1 MKKIITFTII
11 LFLLVGGGYKI
22 VNQSELYKFSVSNI
36 NLEGDKKVNY
46 LIKNKILSTDLNNRN
61 NLIELDLRTK
71 KMKNIKEKNI
81 KNEITKYQLII
92 TVNIK
97 LNSNKITNIKE
108 FTLNEIGTYN
118 VENQHTQTLSN
129 EKKLIILLSNNLAEK
144 ILEEISLRLNDL

>member
-1 MKKIITFTII
+1 
-11 LFLLVGGGYKI
+11 
-22 VNQSELYKFSVSNI
+22 
-36 NLEGDKKVNY
+36 
-46 LIKNKILSTDLNNRN
+46 
-61 NLIELDLRTK
+61 
-71 KMKNIKEKNI
+71 MKNIKEKNI

-144 ILEEISLRLNDL
+144 F

>member
-11 LFLLVGGGYKI
+11 LFLLVGCGYKI

-144 ILEEISLRLNDL
+144 ILEEISLRLIDL

>member
-1 MKKIITFTII
+1 MKNNYFYYHLIFISCC
-11 LFLLVGGGYKI
+11 GYKI

-129 EKKLIILLSNNLAEK
+129 EKKLIMLLSNNLAEK

>member
-1 MKKIITFTII
+1 
-11 LFLLVGGGYKI
+11 
-22 VNQSELYKFSVSNI
+22 
-36 NLEGDKKVNY
+36 
-46 LIKNKILSTDLNNRN
+46 
-61 NLIELDLRTK
+61 
-71 KMKNIKEKNI
+71 MKNIKEKNI

-129 EKKLIILLSNNLAEK
+129 EKKLIMLLSNNLAEK
-144 ILEEISLRLNDL
+144 ILEEKLLRLNDL

>member
-1 MKKIITFTII
+1 
-11 LFLLVGGGYKI
+11 
-22 VNQSELYKFSVSNI
+22 
-36 NLEGDKKVNY
+36 
-46 LIKNKILSTDLNNRN
+46 
-61 NLIELDLRTK
+61 
-71 KMKNIKEKNI
+71 MKNIKEKNI

-129 EKKLIILLSNNLAEK
+129 EKKLIMLLSNNLAEK
-144 ILEEISLRLNDL
+144 IL